1 MSFFGRVMITAV
13 VVAGVVH
20 VFRRDIGRI
29 LGALQKPTQNFIKE
43 VQKELDVQK
52 AGAGIVGSGSSSVSG
67 VSSGVL
73 KHAAGVQAAAEQQQG
88 KAAADGEAG
97 GGASAGP
104 GGGPQAG
111 GGESKSDLR

>member
-52 AGAGIVGSGSSSVSG
+52 AGAGIVGSSSSSISG
-67 VSSGVL
+67 ASSGVL
-73 KHAAGVQAAAEQQQG
+73 KHAAGVQAAAEQQEG
-88 KAAADGEAG
+88 KAAADGVAS

-104 GGGPQAG
+104 GVGPGTQEG
-111 GGESKSDLR
+111 KSDLR